1 MPYSLRR
8 AFTSASFFPESEA
21 MTLSGNIRRFASYS
35 ISFVSSLLFTCIGRV
50 LFCGLICLFFC
61 ILGFFFRIVCAAA
74 CQQGYGTAGIS
85 PDAQRAAGGA
95 VAGAVI
101 AKALDEDLAT
111 GAAIGAVGGAL
122 CDDAGVCQRRY

>member
-1 MPYSLRR
+1 MQKSSS
-8 AFTSASFFPESEA
+8 SASV
-21 MTLSGNIRRFASYS
+21 ASR
-35 ISFVSSLLFTCIGRV
+35 LW
-50 LFCGLICLFFC
+50 FCGL
-61 ILGFFFRIVCAAA
+61 AA
-74 CQQGYGTAGIS
+74 CDPSMQTGLS